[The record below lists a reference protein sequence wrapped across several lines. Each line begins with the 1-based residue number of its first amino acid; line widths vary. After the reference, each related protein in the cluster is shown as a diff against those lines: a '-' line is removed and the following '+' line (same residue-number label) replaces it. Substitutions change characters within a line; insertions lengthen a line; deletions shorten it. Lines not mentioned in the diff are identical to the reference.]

1 MKCLG
6 MDLGTRTLGLATSD
20 RLGII
25 SSPYKTI
32 RYEDID
38 WLVDEVLKII
48 EEQKIEVLVLGYPKN
63 MNNTLG
69 EAVERTNNFK
79 SKLESKTDLEI
90 NLIDERLSTVEA
102 TNYLLN
108 EDMSRKGR
116 KRVVDAVA
124 ASVILDTY
132 LRREQ
137 LKKENNNE

>member
-20 RLGII
+20 RLGMI

-32 RYEDID
+32 RYEDTD
-38 WLVDEVLKII
+38 SLVDEVLEII
-48 EEQKIEVLVLGYPKN
+48 KLEKIEVLVLGYPKN

-69 EAVERTNNFK
+69 EAVERTMNFK
-79 SKLESKTDLEI
+79 DKLESKCDLKI
-90 NLIDERLSTVEA
+90 NLIDERLSTIEA
-102 TNYLLN
+102 TNYLLD

-124 ASVILDTY
+124 ASIILDTY
-132 LRREQ
+132 LRKVEIE
-137 LKKENNNE
+137 KERGN

>member
-20 RLGII
+20 RLGLIA
-25 SSPYKTI
+25 SPFKTI
-32 RYEDID
+32 RYEDTD
-38 WLVDEVLKII
+38 KLVDEVIEII
-48 EEQKIEVLVLGYPKN
+48 KNERIDTLVLGYPKN
-63 MNNTLG
+63 MNNTEG
-69 EAVERTNNFK
+69 EAVERTMNFK
-79 SKLESKTDLEI
+79 TKLEAKTDLEI

-124 ASVILDTY
+124 ASIILDTY
-132 LRREQ
+132 LRKVQIE
-137 LKKENNNE
+137 KERNHE

>member
-32 RYEDID
+32 RYENID

-48 EEQKIEVLVLGYPKN
+48 KEQKIEVLVLGYPKN